1 MDEEG
6 SDLPNARGLEPRRT
20 TRDEKPPRATVAT
33 GSDLAKARVRLVVCV
48 WEWERVKR
56 VSRWLC
62 LHGREIAVEGWH
74 LDRRRQ

>member
-1 MDEEG
+1 MAEEE
-6 SDLPNARGLEPRRT
+6 SDLPNARGLEPRCT
-20 TRDEKPPRATVAT
+20 TRGEKPPRATVAT

-48 WEWERVKR
+48 WQWKRVKR

-62 LHGREIAVEGWH
+62 LRGPEIAVEGWH

>member
-1 MDEEG
+1 MDGEE
-6 SDLPNARGLEPRRT
+6 SDLSSARGLEPRRT
-20 TRDEKPPRATVAT
+20 TRGKKPPRATVAT

-56 VSRWLC
+56 VSRWLR
-62 LHGREIAVEGWH
+62 LHGPEIAVEGWY